1 MRSRGTRRGALGTI
15 TFRGLGWQ
23 KPGWYFNAR
32 STGWVGPYK
41 SKASAQKAMRAEL
54 DVQTRALSGDWGGTR
69 GVSFR
74 VYING
79 QTPYVMQAGSLSEA
93 NTAAEQRARSLGVM
107 GYRVVPA

>member
-1 MRSRGTRRGALGTI
+1 MGTI

-79 QTPYVMQAGSLSEA
+79 QTPYV
-93 NTAAEQRARSLGVM
+93 AARPGRDHGEHDFWRSARS
-107 GYRVVPA
+107 RRWTSR